1 MATAATAAAI
11 ESCNLY
17 AQKPAE
23 SMFVSEALNSFSE
36 PSPSFGLQFFFAS
49 EVKSLQ
55 VGKPLSVI

>member
-36 PSPSFGLQFFFAS
+36 PSPSFGLQFFIAS

-55 VGKPLSVI
+55 I

>member
-1 MATAATAAAI
+1 MATAARPATAAAI
-11 ESCNLY
+11 ESCNRSFLY
-17 AQKPAE
+17 AQKTAE

-55 VGKPLSVI
+55 V